1 MVKFLFT
8 YSNGFL
14 IFELNNLHECHF
26 PSYLTGL
33 EEFFVLRTSLLEE
46 VVVYL
51 IFVFKD
57 VPSEVLQKLYEQ
69 MPVENQK
76 SLPNMFSMMESDIV
90 M

>member
-1 MVKFLFT
+1 
-8 YSNGFL
+8 
-14 IFELNNLHECHF
+14 LNNLHECHF